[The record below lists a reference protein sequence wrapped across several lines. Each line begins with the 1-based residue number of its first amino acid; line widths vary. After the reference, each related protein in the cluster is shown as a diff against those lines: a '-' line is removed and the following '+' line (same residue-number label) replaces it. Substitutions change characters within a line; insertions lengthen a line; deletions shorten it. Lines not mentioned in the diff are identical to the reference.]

1 MTQLKDLGYVVIA
14 HDEALRALTVEWRGG
29 FRHRN
34 IRQGL
39 DAALAELAKLPPGTA
54 WIGDT
59 TNIGVISTED
69 QAWIDSDWFPR
80 LLRTGT
86 THMAVVLPASE
97 IAKLSV
103 SSILARVQGTPLTVF
118 NTERLD
124 EARSWVASRVGR

>member
-1 MTQLKDLGYVVIA
+1 MTQLKDLGYVVIT
-14 HDEALRALTVEWRGG
+14 HDEALSALIIEWRGG

-39 DAALAELAKLPPGTA
+39 DTALAELVKLPPGTA

-80 LLRTGT
+80 FLRTGA

-103 SSILARVQGTPLTVF
+103 SSIMARVQGASLTVF
-118 NTERLD
+118 STERLD
-124 EARSWVASRVGR
+124 EARNWVASRRGR